1 MPMKILQTLPSLRRG
16 DAVGNDAMAINR
28 ALLKMGYDAELYA
41 LDIQA
46 SCQREARPYQK
57 MKLRKEDI
65 LLYHNAAGSKLTDDF
80 AETPCRKIMI
90 YHNITPPQFFRGYSI
105 HGETMTKEGLEQT
118 RRIADKVE
126 YCLAVSEFNKQDLR
140 RMGYTCPIDVRPIL
154 IPFSDYE
161 QEPSKKILKRYEGD
175 GYTNILFVGRIA
187 PNKKYED
194 LIRVFYYY
202 KRINPKSRLILVGN
216 PLGFERYDE
225 SLKQYAKE
233 LGLDDIIFTGGV
245 PFQEI
250 LAYYHL
256 ADAFLCMSEHEGFCV
271 PLVEAMFFHV
281 PIFAYDST
289 AIPSTLGGSGVLL
302 EEKNPIFVA
311 KVMQRVLEDERLKEQ
326 VVKGQ
331 QERLEDFSYERIYAQ
346 LEKCMHRFIQGEIK

>member
-1 MPMKILQTLPSLRRG
+1 M
-16 DAVGNDAMAINR
+16 
-28 ALLKMGYDAELYA
+28 
-41 LDIQA
+41 
-46 SCQREARPYQK
+46 
-57 MKLRKEDI
+57 
-65 LLYHNAAGSKLTDDF
+65 
-80 AETPCRKIMI
+80 
-90 YHNITPPQFFRGYSI
+90 
-105 HGETMTKEGLEQT
+105 
-118 RRIADKVE
+118 
-126 YCLAVSEFNKQDLR
+126 
-140 RMGYTCPIDVRPIL
+140 
-154 IPFSDYE
+154 
-161 QEPSKKILKRYEGD
+161 
-175 GYTNILFVGRIA
+175 
-187 PNKKYED
+187 
-194 LIRVFYYY
+194 
-202 KRINPKSRLILVGN
+202 VGN

-271 PLVEAMFFHV
+271 PLVEAMFFRV

-331 QERLEDFSYERIYAQ
+331 QERLRDFSYERIYAQ